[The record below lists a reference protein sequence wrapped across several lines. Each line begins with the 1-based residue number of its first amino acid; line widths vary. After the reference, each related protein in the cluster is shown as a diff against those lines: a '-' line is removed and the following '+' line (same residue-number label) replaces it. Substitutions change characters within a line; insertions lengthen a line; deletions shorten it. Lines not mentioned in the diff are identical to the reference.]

1 MRTLTKDELDQ
12 TSGAITCTL
21 NPNPINLAQ
30 LGGAIAMGALS
41 GQVTGAILVGGA
53 DFLAQSWICTWR

>member
-1 MRTLTKDELDQ
+1 MRVLTKAEVSH

-30 LGGAIAMGALS
+30 LAAAIAGGALAGPKFAIINGGLNYLS
-41 GQVTGAILVGGA
+41 QKW
-53 DFLAQSWICTWR
+53 DCRF